1 MAFPKIEEV
10 RNLTDSEIVEE
21 IMAAKRKLFELRL
34 EKATGRLE
42 KPHQFKH
49 TRHRL
54 AQLLTV
60 EHERKLAQES
70 TKSES
75 NTQTPTTEETKTSSE
90 EEQE

>member
-10 RNLTDSEIVEE
+10 RNLSDSEIVEE

-42 KPHQFKH
+42 KPHEFKH

-70 TKSES
+70 TA
-75 NTQTPTTEETKTSSE
+75 NTETPTTAETSSE